1 MILWWAMILLLLV
14 HWNRAEMKMHSGRR
28 FFLQFLIF
36 YSFVEFFE
44 IPHFCLWRG
53 KKICILLILLFEEL
67 KRFIFILMLI
77 YVVKWGW
84 LKICFILRR
93 LKSVRIQIFFPLQ
106 KHKWGIL
113 IFVTKNFI
121 QWFWSV
127 VMECCIK
134 QVIVVRIMVSPSSP
148 NFSLFCLF
156 YAPLTS
162 LTISNG
168 FLFQEARAKNMP
180 GNGK

>member
-1 MILWWAMILLLLV
+1 MILLLLV

-28 FFLQFLIF
+28 FYLQFLIF
-36 YSFVEFFE
+36 RVLSSFLKFLIFVFE
-44 IPHFCLWRG
+44 EEKRFVFI
-53 KKICILLILLFEEL
+53 LILLFEEL

-93 LKSVRIQIFFPLQ
+93 LKSVRIQIFFPLRRQ
-106 KHKWGIL
+106 KWGIL
-113 IFVTKNFI
+113 IFDTKHVI
-121 QWFWSV
+121 RLFWRV

-134 QVIVVRIMVSPSSP
+134 RVIVVRIMVSPSSP